1 MQDIDIDFDKAAAA
15 LGGGRRGRARAQI
28 ALTNTDAAGAWAR
41 AVCKNSA
48 SEEELRDT
56 AELIAWQ
63 GVSGAD
69 KARQRWR
76 ALISAKCQ

>member
-1 MQDIDIDFDKAAAA
+1 MQDIDIEKAAAA
-15 LGGGRRGRARAQI
+15 LGGGRRGRAKARI
-28 ALTNTDAAGAWAR
+28 ALTGTDAAGVWA
-41 AVCKNSA
+41 AALCKESA

-63 GVSGAD
+63 GVSGAE